1 LSANSGLSIHAP
13 DGEELEQLRA
23 YLLRYAML
31 RLRDPALAE
40 DAVQETL
47 LSALDARSGYS
58 GQSAYRTWVVGIL
71 KHKIIDM
78 TRKSAREQPLATE
91 KDESESDAIDALFD
105 ANGSWREM
113 APAWADPEKSFEDKK
128 FWQALER
135 CLESMPARTARVFMM
150 REVMDR
156 SSEEICKDL
165 EISATN
171 LWVILHRARLNLR
184 ECLNVNWFGGTAR

>member
-1 LSANSGLSIHAP
+1 MSADSDLSVHAP

-31 RLRDPALAE
+31 RLRNPALAE

-47 LSALDARSGYS
+47 LAALHARSGYS